1 MLKLIPPLYKIT
13 VWLYTIEFENS
24 KIEEL
29 SIINIDEEKAKLSNN
44 SLKEEYNKNLIR
56 IKKEIEELTVRE
68 NPDDL
73 LIVKKYK
80 DLDFEDNKNKE
91 YGWSPI
97 FEYTCFSIKTSIK
110 CLESIER
117 IEPNK

>member
-1 MLKLIPPLYKIT
+1 MKKQKDAAKKD
-13 VWLYTIEFENS
+13 IEVANA

-73 LIVKKYK
+73 LIVKKYLK
-80 DLDFEDNKNKE
+80 K
-91 YGWSPI
+91 
-97 FEYTCFSIKTSIK
+97 IKTK
-110 CLESIER
+110 
-117 IEPNK
+117 N